1 MSAVSKDDGGGNLG
15 FLNHMTKG
23 QRNDLLLRF
32 GAALSQRDVKDIDF
46 KSLSTIV
53 SSDEDVITLFHTDPA
68 ESDHT
73 FSTRPTRP
81 TFRNL
86 PPALLDVL
94 CNELMACVILG
105 IGDEVYETIVTNF
118 TTFSES
124 ISREQ
129 TERHWQKL
137 EYSCFQ
143 KIVEIS
149 QNCIDPVERIASFIN
164 NLPNKTMPVYEY
176 GELYPMNLLSQCLR
190 HSATFLN
197 VHPDLIDSFH
207 RTVDLSSSPSY
218 TPFRHD
224 RHLSLL
230 SALSQSSSSLFAK
243 LCESLLVSQFDL
255 LSLLSPRSFIDPGSA
270 FFHLASTNPAFFG
283 RIVEK
288 HTRCVLD
295 LAVSTAVMTV
305 RVVSDSPHE
314 PHCLDFGRGT
324 QNWVVLLKAMA
335 DLRMDLAQPST
346 QLNVLLSPLLT
357 LLILSA
363 ASTND
368 ELSAVA
374 VSVFSN
380 KFGLST
386 KQTETLLLATPSTFP
401 VNPSF
406 SLLPHQGFGA
416 TDHQKDPCQS
426 ICADAGQVEEG
437 TSRVDER
444 ARGEEGEQIELGDE
458 E

>member
-1 MSAVSKDDGGGNLG
+1 MTGIIPPVRIWEGSNSYVPTVAASEKNPTERFDELLASYSNSNERSPHAYQQSLVYLLRR

-197 VHPDLIDSFH
+197 GV
-207 RTVDLSSSPSY
+207 
-218 TPFRHD
+218 PF
-224 RHLSLL
+224 
-230 SALSQSSSSLFAK
+230 
-243 LCESLLVSQFDL
+243 
-255 LSLLSPRSFIDPGSA
+255 
-270 FFHLASTNPAFFG
+270 
-283 RIVEK
+283 
-288 HTRCVLD
+288 
-295 LAVSTAVMTV
+295 
-305 RVVSDSPHE
+305 
-314 PHCLDFGRGT
+314 
-324 QNWVVLLKAMA
+324 
-335 DLRMDLAQPST
+335 
-346 QLNVLLSPLLT
+346 
-357 LLILSA
+357 
-363 ASTND
+363 
-368 ELSAVA
+368 
-374 VSVFSN
+374 
-380 KFGLST
+380 
-386 KQTETLLLATPSTFP
+386 
-401 VNPSF
+401 
-406 SLLPHQGFGA
+406 
-416 TDHQKDPCQS
+416 
-426 ICADAGQVEEG
+426 
-437 TSRVDER
+437 
-444 ARGEEGEQIELGDE
+444 
-458 E
+458 